1 MPIHARADTLG
12 DVQMLDSVRARLRAM
27 DPFRVDI
34 ALAALFVIATAIELS
49 LLDSEGHS
57 RAVTLTSGVL
67 AMSGLAFRRRDAL
80 LAAALYSAPVLL
92 QGFLDG
98 FLTKNST
105 TPFVALMLLL
115 YSVGRY
121 AEGRR
126 FAAAA
131 SVLTG
136 AMVVTL
142 FIEADFL
149 PGDLVWAAL
158 LFGLP
163 LLAGR
168 ALHSRAL
175 LQAELREKAAQAERD
190 RIEQAH
196 LAVEDERV
204 RIAAELQELV
214 ANGLS
219 AMVVQAEAV
228 PRALAAG
235 DSPRA
240 GAALAAVETTG
251 REALAEMRT
260 LLGVLRR
267 DGDAAKLAPQPGLAR
282 LEALAERSR
291 ESSLA
296 VSLEVE
302 GAPRPLPAGIDL
314 TAYRVIEDALDAA
327 GEQDAGR
334 AEVLVRYT
342 PRELQLQVI
351 DDRVAGDSKRL
362 GRPEGPGRPVRR
374 APARGRARR
383 GRLPAEGGVT
393 AGRGGLMRHRLRGL
407 SERSWR
413 TLDRLL
419 VACVIVIATVDLATN
434 SKAEGPLGISIAVM
448 IGVALSFWW
457 RRSRPFITVL
467 GTLGGLLVMAI
478 WLTPPP
484 DMFTA
489 VLVLVT
495 AGYAAGRHTTA
506 RESKAALALGVTV
519 VVVLSII
526 FDPSDIFFPVT
537 FFWIIPWLAGRTIR
551 HQTMLARELAEKAER
566 AQHAREEDERRA
578 IAIERSRIARELH
591 DVLAHNLSVMVVQ
604 AAAARRV
611 LDKDPARAI
620 DVAAL
625 IERTGR
631 EALAEIRHLFGP
643 MRRGDGE
650 ALSGP
655 PSIARVGGLLRR
667 ARAAG
672 LGVELRVLG
681 DPVALPAGVDLTAYR
696 IVQEA
701 LTNALKHAGSARAS
715 VTVSYEPN
723 ELVLSIEDDGEG
735 PRDGYELSD
744 AGSGQ
749 GLVGMRERA
758 ALYGGLLQAG
768 RRRGGGFAVRARLPT
783 RPLVPGAELSRT
795 GSEGVPA

>member
-1 MPIHARADTLG
+1 
-12 DVQMLDSVRARLRAM
+12 
-27 DPFRVDI
+27 
-34 ALAALFVIATAIELS
+34 
-49 LLDSEGHS
+49 
-57 RAVTLTSGVL
+57 
-67 AMSGLAFRRRDAL
+67 
-80 LAAALYSAPVLL
+80 
-92 QGFLDG
+92 
-98 FLTKNST
+98 
-105 TPFVALMLLL
+105 
-115 YSVGRY
+115 
-121 AEGRR
+121 
-126 FAAAA
+126 
-131 SVLTG
+131 
-136 AMVVTL
+136 
-142 FIEADFL
+142 
-149 PGDLVWAAL
+149 
-158 LFGLP
+158 
-163 LLAGR
+163 
-168 ALHSRAL
+168 
-175 LQAELREKAAQAERD
+175 
-190 RIEQAH
+190 
-196 LAVEDERV
+196 
-204 RIAAELQELV
+204 
-214 ANGLS
+214 
-219 AMVVQAEAV
+219 
-228 PRALAAG
+228 
-235 DSPRA
+235 
-240 GAALAAVETTG
+240 
-251 REALAEMRT
+251 
-260 LLGVLRR
+260 
-267 DGDAAKLAPQPGLAR
+267 
-282 LEALAERSR
+282 
-291 ESSLA
+291 
-296 VSLEVE
+296 
-302 GAPRPLPAGIDL
+302 
-314 TAYRVIEDALDAA
+314 
-327 GEQDAGR
+327 
-334 AEVLVRYT
+334 
-342 PRELQLQVI
+342 
-351 DDRVAGDSKRL
+351 
-362 GRPEGPGRPVRR
+362 
-374 APARGRARR
+374 
-383 GRLPAEGGVT
+383 
-393 AGRGGLMRHRLRGL
+393 MRHRLRGL

-519 VVVLSII
+519 VVVLSIV

-655 PSIARVGGLLRR
+655 PSIARVGGLVRR

-744 AGSGQ
+744 AGSGH

-783 RPLVPGAELSRT
+783 WPLVPGAELSRT
-795 GSEGVPA
+795 GGEGVPA